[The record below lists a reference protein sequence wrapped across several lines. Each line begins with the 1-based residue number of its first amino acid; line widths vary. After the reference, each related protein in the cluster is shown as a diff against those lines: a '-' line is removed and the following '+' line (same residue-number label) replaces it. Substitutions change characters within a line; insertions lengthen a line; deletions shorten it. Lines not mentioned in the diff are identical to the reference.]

1 MKAPASIAERPAN
14 EECDNGNISEK
25 MLPLPLDKHQQPQ
38 MFKQDMRTIS
48 SNLSH
53 SPNSIV
59 GNSMREN
66 FYHAPV

>member
-14 EECDNGNISEK
+14 EECDNNGNISEK
-25 MLPLPLDKHQQPQ
+25 MLPLTANNLNKL
-38 MFKQDMRTIS
+38 KQDMSAI
-48 SNLSH
+48 SNLTDSH
-53 SPNSIV
+53 SSPNSIV